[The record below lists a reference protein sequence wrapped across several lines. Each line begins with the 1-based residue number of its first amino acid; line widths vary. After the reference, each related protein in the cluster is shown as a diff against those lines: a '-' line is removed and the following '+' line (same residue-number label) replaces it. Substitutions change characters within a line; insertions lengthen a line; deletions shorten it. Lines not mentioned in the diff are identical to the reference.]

1 MAEMKGQRGCI
12 LRGKAKERGG
22 PGLGFARGRGSHLGL
37 LRGLSYL
44 RLGLGWSAEGWSV
57 VVVADAVEGFF
68 GEAEEGGDLGY
79 GDGLEEAGRLG

>member
-1 MAEMKGQRGCI
+1 M
-12 LRGKAKERGG
+12 
-22 PGLGFARGRGSHLGL
+22 
-37 LRGLSYL
+37 
-44 RLGLGWSAEGWSV
+44 GWSAEGWSV